1 MIRRFAVYGL
11 LTGLVS
17 ILASDLV
24 PTSSLAQTAP
34 AKSKKAPAQATPE
47 KAPSPARPR
56 GSAAP
61 VLKPREDPKNQP
73 VIVDADRMESLKR
86 EGLIIF
92 TGSVVARQDRSTQ
105 YADRMEVYLN
115 EKGDKIIRSVSTGN
129 VRIVTKDCRIG
140 TARRAEYDDA
150 EQRIVLIENAKVWQ
164 EDNVV
169 TGERITIHL
178 AEDRSVVQG
187 GSQSR
192 VKAVFYPKDDKVPSS
207 KPSQADCK

>member
-1 MIRRFAVYGL
+1 MIRLLATWGFLAGL
-11 LTGLVS
+11 TSALV
-17 ILASDLV
+17 AGPV
-24 PTSSLAQTAP
+24 TQPSLGQT
-34 AKSKKAPAQATPE
+34 KKTPP
-47 KAPSPARPR
+47 PSRPR
-56 GSAAP
+56 ASAAP
-61 VLKPREDPKNQP
+61 AIKPREDPKNQP
-73 VIVDADRMESLKR
+73 ITVDADRMESLKR

-150 EQRIVLIENAKVWQ
+150 EQRIVLIENARVWE

-192 VKAVFYPKDDKVPSS
+192 VKAVFYPKDDKREGA